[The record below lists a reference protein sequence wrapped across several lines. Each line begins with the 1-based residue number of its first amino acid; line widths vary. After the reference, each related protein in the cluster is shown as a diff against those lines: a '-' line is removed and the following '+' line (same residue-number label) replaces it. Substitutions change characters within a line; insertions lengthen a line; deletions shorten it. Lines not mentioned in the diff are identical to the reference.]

1 MVDIIRLAYTCFQ
14 KNPFDK
20 KTLSEWIKTDKK
32 KKKSACVWVTSDP
45 SIRVIRYTLNEIQDQ
60 ITMEIGDREERRSV
74 RK

>member
-1 MVDIIRLAYTCFQ
+1 MVDVILLAYKCFQ

-20 KTLSEWIKTDKK
+20 KILSEWIKTDKE
-32 KKKSACVWVTSDP
+32 KKSACVWAPSDP

-60 ITMEIGDREERRSV
+60 ITMEIGDREEGRSV

>member
-1 MVDIIRLAYTCFQ
+1 MN
-14 KNPFDK
+14 KNRQ
-20 KTLSEWIKTDKK
+20 

>member
-1 MVDIIRLAYTCFQ
+1 MN
-14 KNPFDK
+14 KNRQR
-20 KTLSEWIKTDKK
+20 K
-32 KKKSACVWVTSDP
+32 KKKSACVRATSDP